1 LLVHRPIYDR
11 FVEKLVAASAAL
23 VCGDPLDP
31 KTVVGPMIDRG
42 AADRVES
49 WTQEA
54 IAAGAKVLLAPR
66 RTGNVLTPGLLAE
79 VPHDAKVSCREIFGP
94 VSIVAPYSDWADAM
108 AQVNDSDFG
117 LQAGIFTH
125 DVNRIFQAFQG
136 LEVGG
141 VIANDFPTLRVDN
154 YPYGGV
160 KDSGFGREGVR
171 YAMDEMSEPRML
183 ALNLTR

>member
-1 LLVHRPIYDR
+1 MR
-11 FVEKLVAASAAL
+11 
-23 VCGDPLDP
+23 
-31 KTVVGPMIDRG
+31 
-42 AADRVES
+42 
-49 WTQEA
+49 
-54 IAAGAKVLLAPR
+54 
-66 RTGNVLTPGLLAE
+66 NVLSPGLLAG
-79 VPHDAKVSCREIFGP
+79 VPRDAKVSCREIFGP
-94 VSIVAPYSDWADAM
+94 VSIVAPYTDWADAM

-117 LQAGIFTH
+117 LQAGIFTR

-171 YAMDEMSEPRML
+171 YAMEEMSEPRML
-183 ALNLTR
+183 ALNLSR